1 MAGGAELGRGPG
13 DMASTPSIPQ
23 GEASCPTAS
32 AGTAGVGGSHTGLEL
47 SVCLPAILITVSSAR
62 ARKQPSLH

>member
-23 GEASCPTAS
+23 RQVSCPTAS
-32 AGTAGVGGSHTGLEL
+32 AGTAGVGGSHTSLEL
-47 SVCLPAILITVSSAR
+47 SVCLSAVSL
-62 ARKQPSLH
+62 PY

>member
-47 SVCLPAILITVSSAR
+47 SVCLSAVSL
-62 ARKQPSLH
+62 PY